1 MAAGIAVVKELQL
14 VILAYTAEL
23 SSFLY
28 IHDDYMANA
37 QLRMDGALIISPF
50 TYNVIVYATPFI
62 SGIISVLT
70 NPLHA
75 L

>member
-1 MAAGIAVVKELQL
+1 MAADIAVVKELQL
-14 VILAYTAEL
+14 VKLAYTAEL
-23 SSFLY
+23 SLFLY
-28 IHDDYMANA
+28 ISDDYMANA
-37 QLRMDGALIISPF
+37 QLRTDDALIISPF
-50 TYNVIVYATPFI
+50 TYNVIVYAIRFI